1 MRRESALR
9 ALYGRGVVMVSAVAA
24 MSAAF
29 LVGVP
34 TANGAVT
41 ATTPWAQ
48 MSTPH
53 LAGANPQDALEGVSC
68 PTTTFCMAVGSQI
81 PNSRATQPAPE
92 PLAEVWTGKWKLVPT
107 PIVDQGGYGL
117 TDISC
122 SSPSFCM
129 ALPTYGEGFAEIWN
143 GSAWT
148 VTTLP
153 TTTMQ
158 SLASVSCVGTD
169 CVAVGSQQ
177 LSSGTKFL
185 GFGTL
190 AAEWNGQSWLLD
202 PTSVPG
208 ILNSV
213 SCLGVSQC
221 LAVGESEGASGSS
234 GPALAQYFNN
244 GVWSDVSPSTGYLT
258 PLFAVSCV
266 PASVTCS
273 AFESRV
279 AMMVWNASTGTWTA
293 SSLPENPFLLVSM
306 SCPTTTWCV
315 ATGPSSSYSPVR
327 AVPAQ
332 AAAWNGSA
340 WTMMNT
346 GRLGS
351 TGVNPK
357 FPLDDVSCPS
367 STFCVAVGMKQT
379 LNAQEPLAA
388 SWGPVPGS
396 GGLRGL

>member
-1 MRRESALR
+1 MPHHDLLHGGGLANPELQSNPAGAGATGGSLDRQVEARADPDRRSRRVRIDGHLV
-9 ALYGRGVVMVSAVAA
+9 LVAI
-24 MSAAF
+24 
-29 LVGVP
+29 LLH
-34 TANGAVT
+34 GA
-41 ATTPWAQ
+41 
-48 MSTPH
+48 PH
-53 LAGANPQDALEGVSC
+53 L
-68 PTTTFCMAVGSQI
+68 
-81 PNSRATQPAPE
+81 RRR
-92 PLAEVWTGKWKLVPT
+92 
-107 PIVDQGGYGL
+107 
-117 TDISC
+117 
-122 SSPSFCM
+122 
-129 ALPTYGEGFAEIWN
+129 FAEIWN

-327 AVPAQ
+327 AVQP
-332 AAAWNGSA
+332 
-340 WTMMNT
+340 
-346 GRLGS
+346 R
-351 TGVNPK
+351 PK
-357 FPLDDVSCPS
+357 PGTVRP
-367 STFCVAVGMKQT
+367 
-379 LNAQEPLAA
+379 
-388 SWGPVPGS
+388 GP
-396 GGLRGL
+396 